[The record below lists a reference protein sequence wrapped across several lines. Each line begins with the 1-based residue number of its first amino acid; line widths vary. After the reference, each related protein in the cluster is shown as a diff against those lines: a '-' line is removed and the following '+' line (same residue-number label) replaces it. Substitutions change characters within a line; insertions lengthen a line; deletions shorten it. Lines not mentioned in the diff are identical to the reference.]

1 MDKVIKGN
9 SSAISGI
16 TPDKMSFKELS
27 FIKNNLSNREEILL
41 NEKLKKMLE
50 EAEKKGFEN
59 GYKIG
64 LEDGNIKISEIAE
77 KFNKFIK
84 QIEEDLNNFKNL
96 AERDIIE
103 LSIKI
108 SEKIISKELLN
119 KENLIEFIKENL
131 KEYKNFKNIK
141 VILNNED
148 YNELLNYKEKIS
160 DLLNILEPTQEI
172 EKGRILINYK
182 NFIKDVG
189 FIQQLDHLKS
199 DLLNDGEI

>member
-1 MDKVIKGN
+1 MDNVIKGN

-41 NEKLKKMLE
+41 NEKVKKMLE

-64 LEDGNIKISEIAE
+64 LEDGNTKISEIAE
-77 KFNKFIK
+77 KFNRFIK
-84 QIEEDLNNFKNL
+84 QIEEDLNNLKNK

-108 SEKIISKELLN
+108 SEKIISKELSN
-119 KENLIEFIKENL
+119 KESLIEFIKENL
-131 KEYKNFKNIK
+131 KEYTNLKNIK

-148 YNELLNYKEKIS
+148 YNELLNYKEKIV
-160 DLLNILEPTQEI
+160 DLFDILEPSQEI
-172 EKGRILINYK
+172 EKGRILIKYK

-189 FIQQLDHLKS
+189 FIQQLDYLKS

>member
-50 EAEKKGFEN
+50 ETEKKGFEN